1 MKHVLQKLL
10 PFLAFNHLIN
20 DISQLSFKDNSKHPN
35 IFHITVKNMIL
46 ASLLITGCVIVGSSS
61 DEYEKWKKIVDKET
75 KAFIDS
81 RNHKKANGT
90 SSEIATINLTDQS
103 LKGAG
108 IVFSIGLCS
117 YVVDNG
123 LVLCDATKNIPKR
136 RDIAL
141 GLCTSAYTAL
151 YASSEYEK
159 IKKAQEI
166 KKAKELQKSKELQ
179 DLEVS
184 IKVENSIKAHEQRK
198 TEELE
203 KNSTYHYFTN
213 EKSTYHWI
221 VNGFGLYSTPTK

>member
-90 SSEIATINLTDQS
+90 SSEKLAIHLTDQS
-103 LKGAG
+103 LKGAN
-108 IVFSIGLCS
+108 IVFSVGLCS
-117 YVVDNG
+117 YVVDNA
-123 LVLCDATKNIPKR
+123 LVIFDETKNIPNR
-136 RDIAL
+136 RTIAS
-141 GLCTSAYTAL
+141 GICTTACTAL
-151 YASSEYEK
+151 YASLKYEEM
-159 IKKAQEI
+159 KKTQEL
-166 KKAKELQKSKELQ
+166 KH

-203 KNSTYHYFTN
+203 KNSTYNYFTN